1 MNDKFLLDNRP
12 DVKQQFADQ
21 LYQRLTTRISES
33 EVEMSTTKKS
43 GTFKW
48 QYALVALLITSI
60 LLITFSAPVRAKA
73 LELIRLVAGFN
84 ISEQNE
90 PPLAFMDDPES
101 TVEVTVYP
109 VLTEQLADLLKNPPF
124 LFKLPTWVP
133 DGYTLNQEIGKSVSG
148 SWISIGWGSEDGL
161 TSYGLLVEKEYSGY
175 SLSAGEGST
184 EEITINGQPAYLVR
198 GNWGA
203 DHQWDPRG
211 GITIGWQ
218 LDGCFYRL
226 GYGQR
231 EPERFTVTSIDGDM
245 EAILENMIKMA
256 ESLVPISEY
265 GSEWQVSP

>member
-1 MNDKFLLDNRP
+1 MNENFLFENRP
-12 DVKQQFADQ
+12 DVNQQFADQ
-21 LYQRLTTRISES
+21 LYQRLTTRFSES
-33 EVEMSTTKKS
+33 EVLMSTKNQLQ
-43 GTFKW
+43 TFKW
-48 QYALVALLITSI
+48 QYALVALLMTAV
-60 LLITFSAPVRAKA
+60 LLFTFSAPARAKA
-73 LELIRLVAGFN
+73 LELIRLVAGFS
-84 ISEQNE
+84 IQEQNE
-90 PPLAFMDDPES
+90 SPLAFMGDLES

-124 LFKLPTWVP
+124 SFELPTWVP
-133 DGYTLNQEIGKSVSG
+133 DGYTLNQEIGKSISG
-148 SWISIGWGSEDGL
+148 SWISLGWGSADGL

-175 SLSAGEGST
+175 TLTAGEGSA
-184 EEITINGQPAYLVR
+184 EEITINGHPAYLVR

-218 LDGCFYRL
+218 LDGRFYRM

-245 EAILENMIKMA
+245 DAILENLIKMA

-265 GSEWQVSP
+265 ASGLQVSP